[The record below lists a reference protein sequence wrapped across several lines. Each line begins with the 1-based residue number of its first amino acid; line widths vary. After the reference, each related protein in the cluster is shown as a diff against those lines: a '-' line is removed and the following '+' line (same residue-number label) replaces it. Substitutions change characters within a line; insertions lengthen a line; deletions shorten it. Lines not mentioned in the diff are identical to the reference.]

1 MARKAAKTPRS
12 YEMTDLGSE
21 PDWDD
26 LDELTE
32 DEVRSRFGNALN
44 WYNYNYSTRNAQD
57 FLVKWMK
64 QTDGLVHYAPA
75 VAALESHCVG
85 RTYGSVACMLMNG
98 FSFPEFLASS
108 EDTFYAKIVKLI
120 DLGKEALAEKK
131 AQVVAKA
138 QTKTPVISIQARTR
152 NSARDVIGYVEGQI
166 DEFVESGCKK
176 KINLYDYFQK
186 AGIKGGY
193 MTYVIE
199 HFTDSY
205 EEMQEMIKGD
215 DDDLNEGYS
224 FLTKPRKKKLVALYA
239 NILSDCQ
246 EWQKDCR
253 GKRKARKRKVKTPK
267 ELVKA
272 LKFKKSDEDFGIESV
287 KPADI
292 IGASQVWV
300 FDTKT
305 RFMHKYI
312 SDVGMTVKG
321 STLKEFDPAQSH
333 KKKIR
338 ESYCEQ
344 VLDDVVN
351 GGKVKLRK
359 SIAGIAAKEVAVTG
373 RIGKE
378 MVIVRIVK

>member
-1 MARKAAKTPRS
+1 MARKAAKKPRS
-12 YEMTDLGSE
+12 YEMQDLGSE

-32 DEVRSRFGNALN
+32 EEVRNRFGNALN
-44 WYNYNYSTRNAQD
+44 WYNYNYNTRHAQD

-64 QTDGLVHYAPA
+64 QTDGLVYYAPA
-75 VAALESHCVG
+75 VAALEPHYIG
-85 RTYGSVACMLMNG
+85 RTSGSVACMLMND
-98 FSFPEFLASS
+98 FVFPESL
-108 EDTFYAKIVKLI
+108 ENEENTFYTKLVKLI
-120 DLGKEALAEKK
+120 DLGKDALAEKK
-131 AQVVAKA
+131 AKVAAKA
-138 QTKTPVISIQARTR
+138 QTKAPVISIQARTR
-152 NSARDVIGYVEGQI
+152 NAAREVIGYVEGEI
-166 DEFVESGCKK
+166 DDFIESGCKN
-176 KINLYDYFQK
+176 KINMYDYFQK
-186 AGIKGGY
+186 AGVKGGY

-199 HFTDSY
+199 HFKPIQ
-205 EEMQEMIKGD
+205 EEMQEMIAGD

-253 GKRKARKRKVKTPK
+253 GKRKVRKRKVKTPK

-338 ESYCEQ
+338 EMYCEK

-378 MVIVRIVK
+378 MVIVRVMK

>member
-32 DEVRSRFGNALN
+32 SEVRTRFGDALN

-75 VAALESHCVG
+75 VAALESHYVG

-120 DLGKEALAEKK
+120 DLGKEVLAEKK

-138 QTKTPVISIQARTR
+138 QTKAPVISIQARTR

-199 HFTDSY
+199 HFKPIQ
-205 EEMQEMIKGD
+205 EEMQEMIAGD

>member
-1 MARKAAKTPRS
+1 
-12 YEMTDLGSE
+12 
-21 PDWDD
+21 
-26 LDELTE
+26 
-32 DEVRSRFGNALN
+32 
-44 WYNYNYSTRNAQD
+44 
-57 FLVKWMK
+57 
-64 QTDGLVHYAPA
+64 
-75 VAALESHCVG
+75 
-85 RTYGSVACMLMNG
+85 MLMNG

-120 DLGKEALAEKK
+120 DLGKEVLAEKK

-138 QTKTPVISIQARTR
+138 QTKAPVISIQARTR

-199 HFTDSY
+199 HFKPIQ
-205 EEMQEMIKGD
+205 EEMQEMIAGD

-253 GKRKARKRKVKTPK
+253 GKRKARKRKGKTPK

-272 LKFKKSDEDFGIESV
+272 LKFKPKEEEFGIESV

-292 IGASQVWV
+292 IVAAQVWV

-312 SDVGMTVKG
+312 SDVGMAVKG

>member
-12 YEMTDLGSE
+12 YEMQDMGSE

-26 LDELTE
+26 VDELTE
-32 DEVRSRFGNALN
+32 REVKIRFGNALN
-44 WYNYNYSTRNAQD
+44 WYNYNYSSRHSQD

-64 QTDGLVHYAPA
+64 QTDGLVHHAPA
-75 VAALESHCVG
+75 VAALESYHVG
-85 RTYGSVACMLMNG
+85 RPYGSIACMFMND
-98 FSFPEFLASS
+98 FEFPEFLSKEMDS
-108 EDTFYAKIVKLI
+108 FYTKLIELIERGKIV
-120 DLGKEALAEKK
+120 LAKK
-131 AQVVAKA
+131 NAKVVAKA
-138 QTKTPVISIQARTR
+138 KIKTPVISIQARTR
-152 NSARDVIGYVEGQI
+152 NAAREVIGYIEGEV
-166 DEFVESGCKK
+166 DEFIDSNCKK
-176 KINLYDYFQK
+176 KIVMYDYFQK
-186 AGIKGGY
+186 AGVKGGY
-193 MTYVIE
+193 MTYIIE
-199 HFTDSY
+199 HFKPIH
-205 EEMQEMIKGD
+205 EEMQEMLKGED
-215 DDDLNEGYS
+215 EQLNEGYA

-253 GKRKARKRKVKTPK
+253 GKRKARKRKVKSPK

-292 IGASQVWV
+292 IGAAQVWV

-305 RFMHKYI
+305 RFMHKYV
-312 SDVGMTVKG
+312 SDVGMAVKG

-344 VLDDVVN
+344 VLGDVVN

-359 SIAGIAAKEVAVTG
+359 SIDSIAAKEVAVTG

-378 MVIVRIVK
+378 MVIVRVVK